1 MRKFI
6 FALLLTLPFNN
17 SWCQAPEKMSY
28 QAVIRNTSNQ
38 LVVSQTIGM
47 RVSILQGSPAGTAV
61 YVETQMPLSNANG
74 LVSIEIG
81 SGSMVSGSFNGIDW
95 ANGPFFIQ
103 TETDPTGGTS
113 YTLTGTSELL
123 SVPYALH
130 AKTVEIEQ
138 DTTIWKLN
146 SSNVYYNGGNV
157 GIGTSNPIHPFHVI
171 GNVMSENGAFI
182 SKNSGT
188 PIFQLNRSGVLWESG
203 INSSDNFYIGNSIG
217 SKLTILNSNGY
228 IGIGTSNPTWPLSLT
243 GSAQFSGVPT
253 PGLVL
258 SPSSG
263 STKIANIF
271 QSTDVLIF
279 GSYGL
284 NNIGSINLNAPA
296 GSFQFDANGNFGL
309 GIVPVRKL
317 HVNSVMRLEPINV
330 APSSPA
336 KGDMYFDGI
345 LNKLRVYDGT
355 TWQNCW

>member
-1 MRKFI
+1 MKKLI
-6 FALLLTLPFNN
+6 FALLLTVTFNT

-47 RVSILQGSPAGTAV
+47 RVSILQGSSAGTAV
-61 YVETQMPLSNANG
+61 YVETQTPLSNANG

-81 SGSMVSGSFNGIDW
+81 SGTLVTGSFNGIDW
-95 ANGPFFIQ
+95 ANGPYFIQ

-113 YTLTGTSELL
+113 YSLTGTSELL

-138 DTTIWKLN
+138 DTTLWKTN
-146 SSNVYYNGGNV
+146 SNDIYYNLGRV
-157 GIGTSNPIHPFHVI
+157 GIGTTNP
-171 GNVMSENGAFI
+171 N
-182 SKNSGT
+182 
-188 PIFQLNRSGVLWESG
+188 
-203 INSSDNFYIGNSIG
+203 
-217 SKLTILNSNGY
+217 
-228 IGIGTSNPTWPLSLT
+228 WPLSLV

-279 GSYGL
+279 GSYGI
-284 NNIGSINLNAPA
+284 NNIGSINLNAPS
-296 GSFQFDANGNFGL
+296 GSFTFDANGNLGL
-309 GIVPVRKL
+309 GIAPVRKL
-317 HVNSVMRLEPINV
+317 HVNNVMRLEPINV